1 MTIRYQMLALLLVP
15 LSSGVAQQQ
24 DTSREPKADSLRARI
39 EERFAARVQEQL
51 GLNNQQTTRLKATS
65 QTFGARR
72 RELRQ
77 RERQVREAL
86 WNQLQPGV
94 AASGDSVTK
103 LTDAM
108 TELKLR
114 SAQTARDEMKELATF
129 LSPVQR
135 ARLYLM
141 REQFHDRVKR
151 AHGHR
156 GTGRR
161 YRDHERHRDHVRSWM

>member
-1 MTIRYQMLALLLVP
+1 LACNR
-15 LSSGVAQQQ
+15 SHQAS
-24 DTSREPKADSLRARI
+24 
-39 EERFAARVQEQL
+39 AARVQEQL

-65 QTFGARR
+65 QTFGTRR

-77 RERQVREAL
+77 REHQVREAL

-94 AASGDSVTK
+94 AANADSVNK
-103 LTDAM
+103 LTETM

-135 ARLYLM
+135 ARLLLM
-141 REQFHDRVKR
+141 REQFHERVKR

-156 GTGRR
+156 GMGRR
-161 YRDHERHRDHVRSWM
+161 YRDHERHREHDRSWM